1 MKKDIYIKKL
11 EDTFLEDLLKISKPQ
26 ILEFGVRHGQS
37 TEMFIEIC
45 EKNDGFLHS
54 VDIDN
59 YENKFNSTKWKFI
72 HGRDDNY
79 QLVEKFIPKQIDLIY
94 LDSFHNANHVEKI
107 FYHYYPF
114 IKENGFFII
123 DDTSWIIYSKNNVR
137 DNFNSEINNYET
149 FFRILDI
156 YNSNIKN
163 FDLSFNFIGS
173 GMAKIKKITNNDLS
187 KSKKIQIRKNTI
199 KNILRK
205 ILRK

>member
-37 TEMFIEIC
+37 TEMFIDIC
-45 EKNDGFLHS
+45 EKNDGFLYS

-114 IKENGFFII
+114 IRENGYFII

-156 YNSNIKN
+156 YNSNIIN

>member
-1 MKKDIYIKKL
+1 MRAFAWGAPNPALTLD
-11 EDTFLEDLLKISKPQ
+11 
-26 ILEFGVRHGQS
+26 
-37 TEMFIEIC
+37 IC
-45 EKNDGFLHS
+45 ENNDGFLYS

-114 IKENGFFII
+114 IRENGYFII

-156 YNSNIKN
+156 YNSNIIN